1 MRTDTERRSNV
12 PHDIVPKPYP
22 SYRLPDVDLSAID
35 KEQKRRLAGDLPAVI
50 PSARRAGWPVK
61 LSPRS

>member
-1 MRTDTERRSNV
+1 MGERTVNIHTFRHRSDTTT
-12 PHDIVPKPYP
+12 
-22 SYRLPDVDLSAID
+22 YRLSDVDLTAID